1 MIVIRPKR
9 LAPFVEKIVW
19 QGKGSKEP
27 YIVYPDIFHVMG
39 FQNLGQINVLSGNQS
54 RKLESAGITGIDSAP
69 KTFQATGNISSV
81 LVFFKPEALF
91 QWKKIHPKEVAGTS
105 IGLMDFW
112 MKESDWDRI
121 LNIQDENPYNFLA
134 LVEQMLWN
142 EFKTVEADPWISCVI
157 KEIIATHGTIR
168 INDLAQDVILSRRQF
183 GRKFTERIG
192 ISPKTFSQIV
202 QFQYAINLAKEKNK
216 FVDIAFEAGYTDQ
229 SHFIKEF
236 RKHTAST
243 PSEFFSFDKDNVPFL
258 QE

>member
-1 MIVIRPKR
+1 
-9 LAPFVEKIVW
+9 
-19 QGKGSKEP
+19 
-27 YIVYPDIFHVMG
+27 
-39 FQNLGQINVLSGNQS
+39 
-54 RKLESAGITGIDSAP
+54 
-69 KTFQATGNISSV
+69 
-81 LVFFKPEALF
+81 
-91 QWKKIHPKEVAGTS
+91 VAGTS

-121 LNIQDENPYNFLA
+121 LNIQDQSPYQFLE
-134 LVEQMLWN
+134 LIEKMLWK
-142 EFKTVEADPWISCVI
+142 EFKAVETDPWISWVVNQ
-157 KEIIATHGTIR
+157 IISTHGTIR
-168 INDLAQDVILSRRQF
+168 INELAQDVVLSRRQF

-202 QFQYAINLAKEKNK
+202 QFQYAINLANEKNK

>member
-69 KTFQATGNISSV
+69 KTFQATENISSV

-91 QWKKIHPKEVAGTS
+91 QWKKILPKEVAGTS
-105 IGLMDFW
+105 IGLNDFW

-121 LNIQDENPYNFLA
+121 LNIQDESPYNFLA

-157 KEIIATHGTIR
+157 KEIISTHGTIR

-202 QFQYAINLAKEKNK
+202 QFQYAINLANEKNK